1 MRRKRRVS
9 FELSQ
14 PGVWNVDRLTSM
26 SIFVRVVTLGGFAAA
41 AREADMSATM
51 VAKHVQALE
60 AHLGSRLLNR
70 TTRHQRLTEV
80 GEIYFERC
88 RKLLSEVD
96 AADSSVSQLR
106 AAPRGTLRIAAP
118 VTFGTRRLIPA
129 LADFLGQYPDVNVD
143 LSVNDRVVDLVDE
156 GFEVAIRVGHLKD
169 SQLIARSLNPYE
181 SLLCASPDYLRRRGR
196 PKTPQDLREHDCL
209 GFSFSGMRG
218 RWRLVQAD
226 EEQTVLFTPRLRAN
240 NGEGLRQAALAGVG
254 IVMQPEVLVGDDI
267 REKRLLRVLPAWK
280 APARPLHVV
289 YVRDRQMTP
298 KLQCF
303 IDFVAERFKAA

>member
-1 MRRKRRVS
+1 M
-9 FELSQ
+9 
-14 PGVWNVDRLTSM
+14 DRLTSM

-41 AREADMSATM
+41 ARESDISATM
-51 VAKHVQALE
+51 VAKHIQALE

-80 GEIYFERC
+80 GEVYYQRC

-96 AADSSVSQLR
+96 AADSTVSQLR
-106 AAPRGTLRIAAP
+106 AAPRGTLRVAAP

-129 LADFLGQYPDVNVD
+129 LADYLRQYPDVNVD
-143 LSVNDRVVDLVDE
+143 LSLNDRVIDLVDE

-169 SQLIARSLNPYE
+169 SQLIARPLHPYA
-181 SLLCASPDYLRRRGR
+181 STLCASPEYLRRRGR

-218 RWRLVQAD
+218 RWRLIQGD
-226 EEQTVLFTPRLRAN
+226 EDENVMFTPRLRAN

-254 IVMQPEVLVGDDI
+254 IVMQPEVLLDDDVK
-267 REKRLLRVLPAWK
+267 EKRLVRVLPGWRV
-280 APARPLHVV
+280 PARPLHVV

-303 IDFVAERFKAA
+303 IDFVVDRFKTA